1 MNDGGIM
8 NLFGRKKDFERVPV
22 GQLQPG
28 MHVSLAE
35 RWWDH
40 PFLLNEFT
48 LETESQIQVIAGLGM
63 EQVLWSPI
71 ASRLGPKESIAAA
84 RPAAQVPEVLAK
96 ARAERDARR
105 DQSRKARERIRHAD
119 RDHLAAS
126 SVLREAF
133 ALARTSPRAAVQK
146 SHAVVAE
153 AAGVFASE
161 ADVSIVL
168 LSDRVSGV
176 RLHTH
181 AINVML
187 LSMLIGRSQCW
198 GEKPLGELGLG
209 ALFHDVGL
217 LKVPD
222 AVRLKPESQ
231 WSRADRTAVEDHV
244 GHGIAMMRD
253 IPEFPPAAQAV
264 LAMHHEHWDGSGYPL
279 KLAGDKIPLPPR
291 HVAVADRYDELC
303 HPYSLAGGITPAEAL
318 ARMFKTESAWFD
330 PELLTRF
337 IKAMGIYPPGSLVEL
352 SNGAIGLVCG
362 VNRDHTMRP
371 LVTVWQDGTRP
382 EEAPMIDL
390 TIEPELSVAR
400 SLRESDLAPEV
411 RDYLNPRARTAYY
424 YARLD
429 DND

>member
-1 MNDGGIM
+1 M
-8 NLFGRKKDFERVPV
+8 NLWGRKKDFERIPV
-22 GQLQPG
+22 AQLQPG

-48 LETESQIQVIAGLGM
+48 LETEAQIQVIAGLGM
-63 EQVLWSPI
+63 DQVLWSPI
-71 ASRLGPKESIAAA
+71 ASRHGPKESIVAAA
-84 RPAAQVPEVLAK
+84 LPAPPAEVLAK
-96 ARAERDARR
+96 ARTERNTRR
-105 DQSRKARERIRHAD
+105 DRSRRARERIRHAD

-133 ALARTSPRAAVQK
+133 ALARTAPRAAVQK
-146 SHAVVAE
+146 SQIVVAE
-153 AAGVFASE
+153 AAGVFASG

-187 LSMLIGRSQCW
+187 LSMMIGRSQQW
-198 GEKPLGELGLG
+198 GEKALGELGLG

-217 LKVPD
+217 LRVPD
-222 AVRLKPESQ
+222 AARLKPDSQ
-231 WSRADRTAVEDHV
+231 WSVSDRSAMEDHV
-244 GHGIAMMRD
+244 AHGIALMRD
-253 IPEFPPAAQAV
+253 IPEFPPAAQAAM
-264 LAMHHEHWDGSGYPL
+264 AMHHEHWDGSGYPL
-279 KLAGDKIPLPPR
+279 KLAGSKIPLPAR
-291 HVAVADRYDELC
+291 HVALANRYDELC
-303 HPYSLAGGITPAEAL
+303 HPHSLAGGITPAEAL
-318 ARMFKTESAWFD
+318 ARMFKIENAWFD

-362 VNRDHTMRP
+362 INRDHTMRP
-371 LVTVWQDGTRP
+371 LVMVWQDGTHP
-382 EEAPMIDL
+382 DEAPIIDL
-390 TIEPELSVAR
+390 TIEPELSVVR
-400 SLRESDLAPEV
+400 SLREGDLAPEV

-429 DND
+429 DHD